1 MFAKDFN
8 LLNKIYNK
16 DVFIKENYGAEVDGS
31 PFKPYE
37 AAETILPRKGAPI
50 RQCNK
55 LACQTEEEEEDELIF
70 AKKPIHGGYNK
81 QNDEIVDSRHSN
93 ETNAYMAKQQLFR
106 IVKMAAMLHDII
118 NDEEELSAWIAAK
131 ISQASDDLNS
141 VFGYKEYEQFRDQI
155 DSDVKIEEGSEKD
168 LYDSITKG
176 GTNLLKTIKGNI
188 RNESRENIE
197 KVLYEVISAL
207 ESK

>member
-1 MFAKDFN
+1 MFAKDFD

-16 DVFIKENYGAEVDGS
+16 DIFIKENYGAEVDGS

-37 AAETILPRKGAPI
+37 AAETILPTKGAPI
-50 RQCNK
+50 RKCNK
-55 LACQTEEEEEDELIF
+55 IACRHEDEEDEIVL
-70 AKKPIHGGYNK
+70 AKKPAISGYNK
-81 QNDEIVDSRHSN
+81 QNDEIIDSRNSN
-93 ETNAYMAKQQLFR
+93 ETNAYMAKQELYK

-131 ISQASDDLNS
+131 ITQSSDDLDA

-155 DSDVKIEEGSEKD
+155 ENDVKIEEGSEKD
-168 LYDSITKG
+168 LYDSISNG

>member
-1 MFAKDFN
+1 MFAKDFD
-8 LLNKIYNK
+8 LLNKIYKK
-16 DVFIKENYGAEVDGS
+16 DIFITEDMNLGKKTDGS
-31 PFKPYE
+31 PFSPYE
-37 AAETILPRKGAPI
+37 AAETVLPRKGAPI
-50 RQCNK
+50 RPCHK
-55 LACQTEEEEEDELIF
+55 LNCDEEEDEIVF
-70 AKKPIHGGYNK
+70 AKTSAHNGYNK
-81 QNDEIVDSRHSN
+81 IKSEDHESN
-93 ETNAYMAKQQLFR
+93 AFMAKQQLYR

-131 ISQASDDLNS
+131 ITQSSDDLDA

-155 DSDVKIEEGSEKD
+155 ENDVKIEEGSEKD
-168 LYDSITKG
+168 LYDSISNG

>member
-1 MFAKDFN
+1 MFAKDFD

-16 DVFIKENYGAEVDGS
+16 DIFIKENYGAEVDGS

-55 LACQTEEEEEDELIF
+55 IACQPEDEEDEIVF
-70 AKKPIHGGYNK
+70 AKKPVSSGYDK
-81 QNDEIVDSRHSN
+81 QNDEIIDNRHSS
-93 ETNAYMAKQQLFR
+93 ETNAYMAKQQLYR

-131 ISQASDDLNS
+131 ITQSVDDLNA
-141 VFGYKEYEQFRDQI
+141 VFGYKEYEQFRNQI
-155 DSDVKIEEGSEKD
+155 DNDIKIEEGSEKD
-168 LYDSITKG
+168 LYDSITNG
-176 GTNLLKTIKGNI
+176 GSNLLKTIKGNI